1 MATRFDGLL
10 GRLRM
15 KDKSTANEVLP
26 SQTGNN
32 GKYLKTDG
40 SNSSWATV
48 TAGGVS
54 VPEVTTDPVSPVAGD
69 VWVLRT
75 DPATDGTAGVPRGL
89 LLALTYAGVG
99 GASTYQLSFRTEAAT
114 TVRSTIS

>member
-1 MATRFDGLL
+1 MAVRFDALL
-10 GRLRM
+10 GKLRI
-15 KDKSTANEVLP
+15 KDQPTTNEVLP

-40 SNSSWATV
+40 SNSSWETV
-48 TAGGVS
+48 MAGGISVS
-54 VPEVTTDPVSPVAGD
+54 EVTTDPASPSAGD

-75 DPATDGTAGVPRGL
+75 DPASDGTAGVPRGL
-89 LLALTYAGVG
+89 LLTLTYAGAG
-99 GASTYQLSFRTEAAT
+99 GASTYQLSFRTEADT